1 MRGLNTAATLWC
13 SAAIGAISGLGHP
26 LNALILAAAVLVTNV
41 ILRPLAYKLYPAQS
55 AGEEQEVTYG
65 FELVCRQED
74 EAHMR
79 ALLLQAM
86 SRSSLTLTALRSE
99 DIEGTPKTKV
109 AAQIKGLGRQNVA
122 LEQLVERLSL
132 EAGVSS
138 VSWTV
143 HSQVLE

>member
-1 MRGLNTAATLWC
+1 V
-13 SAAIGAISGLGHP
+13 
-26 LNALILAAAVLVTNV
+26 LAAAVLVTNV
-41 ILRPLAYKLYPAQS
+41 ILRPLAYRLYPAQAS
-55 AGEEQEVTYG
+55 GEEQEVTYG
-65 FELVCRQED
+65 FELACRQDD

-99 DIEGTPKTKV
+99 DIEGTPKMKV
-109 AAQIKGLGRQNVA
+109 TAQIKGLGRQDDA
-122 LEQLVERLSL
+122 LEQLVVRLSL

-143 HSQVLE
+143 HPRVLE